1 MNGRTNAEAG
11 AEFHDARKSTGG
23 LQVGRGIA
31 SDGWGEYLHGDVD
44 QVRAFAGALTG
55 SEIALLG

>member
-1 MNGRTNAEAG
+1 MRSSTTRGRAP
-11 AEFHDARKSTGG
+11 GG
-23 LQVGRGIA
+23 LQTGRGIA

-44 QVRAFAGALTG
+44 RVRAFAGALTG